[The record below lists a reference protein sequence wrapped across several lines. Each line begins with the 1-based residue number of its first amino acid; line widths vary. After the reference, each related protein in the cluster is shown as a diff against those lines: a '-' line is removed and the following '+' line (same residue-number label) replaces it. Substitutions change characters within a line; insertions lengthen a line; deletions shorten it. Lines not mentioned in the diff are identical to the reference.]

1 MIGILEKPSGRY
13 TRKKLFFVK
22 GESTVTEAAKVMKV
36 NGVSSVLVSD
46 GDNPK
51 GIITVKDILLKV
63 VSEGIDPNSIKAAA
77 IMSSPLIT
85 MEEDESVSK
94 ALDLMAKNSIH
105 RVLVLDKAGKPLG
118 MIVERMIDGD
128 LFDEQ
133 RKISEGSQKSK
144 SWLERHIFEVSD
156 SETKKRHV

>member
-51 GIITVKDILLKV
+51 GIITVKD
-63 VSEGIDPNSIKAAA
+63 